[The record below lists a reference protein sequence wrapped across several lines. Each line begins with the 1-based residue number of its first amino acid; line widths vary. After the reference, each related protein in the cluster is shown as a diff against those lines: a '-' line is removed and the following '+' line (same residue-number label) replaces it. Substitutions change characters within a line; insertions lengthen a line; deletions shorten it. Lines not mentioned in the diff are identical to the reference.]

1 VAFSD
6 VRFRTLS
13 AGAVAVLGL
22 AVWSSTARAWQDPAP
37 AQPKT
42 VWDGVY
48 TEEQAKRGDTVYRT
62 NCATCHGTSL
72 EGGEM
77 AGGLA
82 TPMFLSNW
90 NGTDLG
96 QLFDRIKKTM
106 PDDKPG
112 ILTRQETSDVLAFML
127 SSNKFPAGKTELPQQ
142 TELLTPI
149 KLLATKPSVP

>member
-1 VAFSD
+1 MGVESVNPSQPNTRFVTKAVCTLVGVA
-6 VRFRTLS
+6 LLC
-13 AGAVAVLGL
+13 GAVRASQ
-22 AVWSSTARAWQDPAP
+22 ASTA
-37 AQPKT
+37 KT

-77 AGGLA
+77 AGGLV
-82 TPMFLSNW
+82 TPTFLSNW

-112 ILTRQETSDVLAFML
+112 ILTRAETADVLAFVL

-142 TELLTPI
+142 TEVLAQI
-149 KLLATKPSVP
+149 KLVATKQ

>member
-1 VAFSD
+1 MS
-6 VRFRTLS
+6 RFLS
-13 AGAVAVLGL
+13 AAVVAALGL
-22 AVWSSTARAWQDPAP
+22 AVWGSTVRAWQTPA
-37 AQPKT
+37 AGAKT

-62 NCATCHGTSL
+62 NCATCHGTNL

-82 TPMFLSNW
+82 TPSFLSNW

-112 ILTRQETSDVLAFML
+112 ILTRDETTDVLAFVL
-127 SSNKFPAGKTELPQQ
+127 SSNKFPAGKTDLPQQ
-142 TELLTPI
+142 TEVLAQI
-149 KLLATKPSVP
+149 KLIATKPSH

>member
-1 VAFSD
+1 MVGIAVWGST
-6 VRFRTLS
+6 VRAS
-13 AGAVAVLGL
+13 QAAGAA
-22 AVWSSTARAWQDPAP
+22 
-37 AQPKT
+37 KT

-48 TEEQAKRGDTVYRT
+48 TEEQAKRGDVVYRT
-62 NCATCHGTSL
+62 NCATCHGTNL

-82 TPMFLSNW
+82 TPSFLSNW

-112 ILTRQETSDVLAFML
+112 ILTREETGDVLAYVL
-127 SSNKFPAGKTELPQQ
+127 SANKFPVGKDELPKQ
-142 TELLTPI
+142 TEVLAQI
-149 KLLATKPSVP
+149 KLLSTKPSGQ